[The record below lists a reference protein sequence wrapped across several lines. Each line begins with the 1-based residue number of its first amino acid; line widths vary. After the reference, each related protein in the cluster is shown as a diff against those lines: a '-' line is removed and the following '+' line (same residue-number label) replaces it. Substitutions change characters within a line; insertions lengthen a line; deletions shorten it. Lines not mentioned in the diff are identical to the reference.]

1 MAVVNEKG
9 EAEAKAEVSA
19 SLFPRR
25 RDCARL
31 ICCIHW
37 ALAYLPRKSLE
48 SVGLGNVLTSVPD
61 CLEKGL
67 ASA

>member
-1 MAVVNEKG
+1 MSVVNEKG
-9 EAEAKAEVSA
+9 EAETGR
-19 SLFPRR
+19 LRFPPLSFPVGET
-25 RDCARL
+25 ALL

-61 CLEKGL
+61 CPEKGL